1 MKGAKASA
9 IVYSI
14 VETAKE
20 NQLNPL
26 NYLTHV
32 FEQLLLI
39 DVTNQEALDR
49 LLPWS
54 KTIPTDC
61 HVPNKT
67 K

>member
-1 MKGAKASA
+1 MKGATTSA
-9 IVYSI
+9 IICSI

-26 NYLTHV
+26 NYLTYL
-32 FEQLLLI
+32 FEQLPLI
-39 DVTNQEALDR
+39 NINDVAAIDQ

-54 KTIPTDC
+54 KTIPTEC
-61 HVPNKT
+61 RIPNKI

>member
-1 MKGAKASA
+1 M
-9 IVYSI
+9 
-14 VETAKE
+14 
-20 NQLNPL
+20 NPL

-32 FEQLLLI
+32 FEQLPLI
-39 DVTNQEALDR
+39 DVSDKEALDR

-54 KTIPTDC
+54 KTLPADC